1 VVKSVRQQVSGDA
14 LAFALLGL
22 LIVAGVVLRVLL
34 SEAQSPGFLS
44 STDSIYYLIAA
55 HTNVFMWAA
64 EHNGNPWPAGYP
76 TFLAAVYRLG
86 DTASFVILVQH
97 VLGVATAILWFFSVR
112 RVASALWGLLPA
124 AVILLAGPVLFM
136 EHAPLSEALF
146 AFLIAAAIFCAV
158 QAYDRQPLVWGL
170 AAGALAAMSATVRV
184 IGLALVGVVLLW
196 LLLGVSGPWRR
207 RALAAAAGL
216 AAVAVILGGYLVT
229 MKSESGFGGP
239 MLTRSD
245 RPAATPARGRFVK
258 RAANDL
264 TRFWASS
271 DKRAAGGFNYDGVV
285 WLISND
291 VTLSNNVQY
300 PDLTGDVAANS
311 PSEWYP
317 TVGTRTNAGPRTFML
332 GWERR
337 TRLEG
342 PVALLF
348 LILSAGI
355 WLARGRRLAGGLLFA
370 GAMLAVMV
378 LPVVYLVYD
387 ARYVI
392 PGYGAFA
399 ATAAVGAACLWERV
413 RGRSRARAGADRAT
427 DERDVGGGPPPRLHE
442 GVAG

>member
-1 VVKSVRQQVSGDA
+1 MASVHRKISGD
-14 LAFALLGL
+14 LPAFAILALLV
-22 LIVAGVVLRVLL
+22 VAGIVLRVLL
-34 SEAQSPGFLS
+34 SQAQSPGFLA

-55 HTNVFMWAA
+55 HTNVFVWAA

-76 TFLAAVYRLG
+76 AFLSFIHRFG
-86 DTASFVILVQH
+86 DQVSLVILVQH
-97 VLGVATAILWFFSVR
+97 VLGIVSALLWFFSVR
-112 RVASALWGLLPA
+112 RVASAMWGLLPA

-136 EHAPLSEALF
+136 EHAPLSESLF
-146 AFLIAAAIFCAV
+146 SFFIAAAVFCAV
-158 QAYDRQPLVWGL
+158 LAFDRQPILWGA
-170 AAGALAAMSATVRV
+170 AAGALAALGASVRV
-184 IGLALVGVVLLW
+184 IGLALVAVVVLW
-196 LLLGVSGPWRR
+196 LSAGVSGAWRR
-207 RALAAAAGL
+207 RLVASASGFAAAL
-216 AAVAVILGGYLVT
+216 VVLGGYLVV
-229 MKSESGFGGP
+229 MKHETGFGGP

-245 RPAATPARGRFVK
+245 RPQATPARGTFVT

-285 WLISND
+285 WLISNP
-291 VTLSNNVQY
+291 VVLNNPVEY
-300 PDLTGDVAANS
+300 PYLTRGVGANS
-311 PSEWYP
+311 PSEWYL
-317 TVGTRTNAGPRTFML
+317 TVSTRTNDGPRTFML

-355 WLARGRRLAGGLLFA
+355 WLARGRRLSGGILFA
-370 GAMLAVMV
+370 ATTLAIMV

-399 ATAAVGAACLWERV
+399 ASAAVGAACLWERL
-413 RGRSRARAGADRAT
+413 RTRMRATAGADHAPAGKA
-427 DERDVGGGPPPRLHE
+427 EAQSQRLRE